1 MTLYRVFI
9 DDPKYSGWRFI
20 KTETQEDINLDL
32 INPLDKKL
40 LNNDIFTIQDNI
52 IKPNSTISIE
62 VSTARE
68 QILSGVLL
76 LDKIYGKLKTGNNFK
91 NLYKCIPHDKHLP
104 EFLVPYNVKVQ
115 FSKNL
120 IPIYVCFK
128 YSNWEEKHP
137 IGTIIK
143 TIGPVNVLSN
153 FYEYHICCKNLDFP
167 LKEFK
172 QKAHEAMKGL
182 STTPVEFLKYTAN
195 EHNIEDRSS
204 NPCYTID
211 NEDTTDYDD
220 AFSIDFTEDDTP
232 IISVYISN
240 VVFWMNELD
249 LWKTFSQRIST
260 IYLPDQ
266 KRPMLP
272 TLLSDSICSLKEGE
286 ERIAFTMDV
295 YLHSHREPEI
305 KFKNTLIRVTKNL
318 SYDKWNKHYHERKY
332 CENVMKHCKMLTN
345 DKINNS
351 HDLINFL
358 MIYMNHNAAK
368 YLSLFN
374 VGIYRNIHSVEC
386 NSDIPDSLPKEVFD
400 TLKIMKTAVGQY
412 VKYNEKINHEF
423 LNLDCYLH
431 ITSPIRRLVDLLNM
445 IELQNSLCINVNSKK
460 SEEQFYKKWLQK
472 LDYINTTMRAIRKV
486 QNDCNMLAYFEMN
499 PKALSKI
506 YTGYVFDKI
515 KRTDLQYQYNVYIP
529 DIKLTTRITVIDE
542 FDNYSEQ
549 LFSLYTFSTEYN
561 VKKKIKLQLIKP

>member
-9 DDPKYSGWRFI
+9 DDSKYSGWRFI
-20 KTETQEDINLDL
+20 KTETQEDINLDD
-32 INPLDKKL
+32 INPLDMKL
-40 LNNDIFTIQDNI
+40 FNNDIFTFTNSNI
-52 IKPNSTISIE
+52 SLE

-68 QILSGVLL
+68 QILSGVLI
-76 LDKIYGKLKTGNNFK
+76 LDKIYGKQKNGKNER
-91 NLYKCIPHDKHLP
+91 NLYKCVPHDKHLP
-104 EFLVPYNVKVQ
+104 EFLIPYTIKTQ

-128 YSNWEEKHP
+128 FSNWTDKHP
-137 IGTIIK
+137 TGTITK

-182 STTPVEFLKYTAN
+182 STTPDEFLRDTAKD
-195 EHNIEDRSS
+195 HKIEDRTSQK
-204 NPCYTID
+204 CYSID
-211 NEDTTDYDD
+211 NQDTTDYDD
-220 AFSIDFTEDDTP
+220 AFSITFMDDGTVML
-232 IISVYISN
+232 SVYISN
-240 VVFWMNELD
+240 VVFWINELD

-286 ERIAFTMDV
+286 DRIAFTMDV
-295 YLHSHREPEI
+295 YIYINREPDI

-318 SYDKWNKHYHERKY
+318 SYDGWNKHYNERKY
-332 CENVMKHCKMLTN
+332 CENVIKYCKMLTS
-345 DKINNS
+345 DKINNG

-358 MIYMNHNAAK
+358 MVFMNHNAAK

-386 NSDIPDSLPKEVFD
+386 NVNIPETLPKEVHN
-400 TLKIMKTAVGQY
+400 TLKIMKSAVGQY

-445 IELQNSLCINVNSKK
+445 IELQNRLCINVNSKK

-486 QNDCNMLAYFEMN
+486 QNDCSMLAYFEMN
-499 PKALSKI
+499 PIALSKI

-529 DIKLTTRITVIDE
+529 EIKLTTRITVIED
-542 FDNYSEQ
+542 FDDYSEH
-549 LFSLYTFSTEYN
+549 LFSVYTFSTEYN

>member
-9 DDPKYSGWRFI
+9 DDSKYSGWRFI
-20 KTETQEDINLDL
+20 KTETQEDINLDD
-32 INPLDKKL
+32 INPLDMKL
-40 LNNDIFTIQDNI
+40 FNNDIFTFTNSNI
-52 IKPNSTISIE
+52 SLE

-68 QILSGVLL
+68 QILSGVLI
-76 LDKIYGKLKTGNNFK
+76 LDKIYGKQKNGKNER
-91 NLYKCIPHDKHLP
+91 NLYKCVPHDKHLP
-104 EFLVPYNVKVQ
+104 EFLIPYTIKTQ

-128 YSNWEEKHP
+128 FSNWTDKHP
-137 IGTIIK
+137 TGTITK

-182 STTPVEFLKYTAN
+182 STTPVEFLRETAK
-195 EHNIEDRSS
+195 EHKIEDRTTQK
-204 NPCYTID
+204 CYTID
-211 NEDTTDYDD
+211 NQDTSDYDD
-220 AFSIDFTEDDTP
+220 AFSITFMDDGTVML
-232 IISVYISN
+232 SVYISN

-286 ERIAFTMDV
+286 DRIAFTMDV
-295 YLHSHREPEI
+295 YIYINREPDI

-318 SYDKWNKHYHERKY
+318 SYDGWNKHYNERKY
-332 CENVMKHCKMLTN
+332 CENVIKYCKMLTS
-345 DKINNS
+345 DKINNG

-358 MIYMNHNAAK
+358 MVFMNHNAAK

-374 VGIYRNIHSVEC
+374 VGIYRNIHSIEC
-386 NSDIPDSLPKEVFD
+386 NVNIPETLPKEVHN
-400 TLKIMKTAVGQY
+400 TLKIMKSAVGQY

-445 IELQNSLCINVNSKK
+445 IELQNRLCINVNSKK

-486 QNDCNMLAYFEMN
+486 QNDCSMLAYFEMN
-499 PKALSKI
+499 PIALSKI

-529 DIKLTTRITVIDE
+529 EIKLTTRITVIED
-542 FDNYSEQ
+542 FDDYSEH
-549 LFSLYTFSTEYN
+549 LFSVYTFSTEYN